1 MNILNHDSIAS
12 EWLSGLDLAGKTVNV
27 MIATVDEVMVPEP
40 RTGKQVCKVAV
51 TFAGA
56 KKRLLLNA
64 TNAKSLA
71 KLFGPETDAWSGR
84 GVALKAENV
93 AAFGQSYCVV
103 RVAGAAT
110 VRMHKPAPTPAETP
124 APAPTQTEAPAR
136 ASELYV
142 PRGDDDNPFIDAP
155 QQMAA

>member
-1 MNILNHDSIAS
+1 MNILNHDSVAS

-27 MIATVDEVMVPEP
+27 MIATVDEVTVPEP
-40 RTGKQVCKVAV
+40 RTGREVRKVAV

-84 GVALKAENV
+84 GVALRAENV
-93 AAFGQSYCVV
+93 TAFGQSYCVV

-110 VRMHKPAPTPAETP
+110 VKLHKPAETQP
-124 APAPTQTEAPAR
+124 APAPAA
-136 ASELYV
+136 ADLYV
-142 PRGDDDNPFIDAP
+142 PAAADDDLWADGP
-155 QQMAA
+155 QQAAA

>member
-27 MIATVDEVMVPEP
+27 MIATVDEVTVPEP

-64 TNAKSLA
+64 TNAKTLA
-71 KLFGPETDAWSGR
+71 KLFGLETDAWSGK
-84 GVALKAENV
+84 GVALRPENV
-93 AAFGQSYCVV
+93 QAFGQSYCVV

-110 VRMHKPAPTPAETP
+110 VKLHKPAETP
-124 APAPTQTEAPAR
+124 APAPAPAD
-136 ASELYV
+136 LYV
-142 PRGDDDNPFIDAP
+142 PAPADDDLWADGP
-155 QQMAA
+155 QQAAA

>member
-110 VRMHKPAPTPAETP
+110 VRMHQPATETP
-124 APAPTQTEAPAR
+124 APA
-136 ASELYV
+136 ASELDV
-142 PRGDDDNPFIDAP
+142 PRVAADNPFIDAP
-155 QQMAA
+155 QQVAA

>member
-27 MIATVDEVMVPEP
+27 MIATVDEVTVPEP
-40 RTGKQVCKVAV
+40 RTGRQVSKVAV

-64 TNAKSLA
+64 TNAKTLA
-71 KLFGPETDAWSGR
+71 KLFGLETDAWSGR
-84 GVALKAENV
+84 GVALKPETIN
-93 AAFGQSYCVV
+93 AFGATHCVV

-110 VRMHKPAPTPAETP
+110 VKLHQSAPTPAETP
-124 APAPTQTEAPAR
+124 APAPAPTPAEA
-136 ASELYV
+136 ELYV
-142 PRGDDDNPFIDAP
+142 PRGDDADLWADAP
-155 QQMAA
+155 QQAAA

>member
-1 MNILNHDSIAS
+1 MNILNHDSVAS

-27 MIATVDEVMVPEP
+27 MIATVDEVIVEDP
-40 RTGKQVCKVAV
+40 RTGKQKCKVAV

-64 TNAKSLA
+64 TNAKSLV
-71 KLFGPETDAWSGR
+71 KLFGLETDNWAGC
-84 GVALKAENV
+84 GVALKPENV
-93 AAFGQSYCVV
+93 TAFGQSYCVV

-110 VRMHKPAPTPAETP
+110 VKLHKPAETP
-124 APAPTQTEAPAR
+124 APAPTEAPAR

-155 QQMAA
+155 VQMAA